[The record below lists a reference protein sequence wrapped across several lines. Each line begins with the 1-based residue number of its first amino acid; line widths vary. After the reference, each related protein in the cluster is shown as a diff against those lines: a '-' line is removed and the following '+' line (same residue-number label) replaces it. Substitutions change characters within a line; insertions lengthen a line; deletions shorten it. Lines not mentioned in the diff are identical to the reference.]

1 MKKNRGFTLVEVM
14 VTVAVMAVLASIAGI
29 TIGVLLRQRVKSM
42 AADTKSIFQ
51 STQMV
56 AYTRADAYIKLS
68 QVGGKAVV
76 TAYSGPGED
85 DKTKINQVEGR
96 SITMSYKVAGTN
108 SFVPVP
114 AGGIEIHFDRQ
125 TGGICTNGS
134 GVVVSEIKLQQGKK
148 TIILHIS
155 KLTGKVTY

>member
-1 MKKNRGFTLVEVM
+1 MKKNHGFTLVEVM
-14 VTVAVMAVLASIAGI
+14 VTVAVMGVLASIAGI

-56 AYTRADAYIKLS
+56 AYTRADAYIKLT
-68 QVGGKAVV
+68 QDGGKAIV
-76 TAYSGPGED
+76 TAYTGPGEEND
-85 DKTKINQVEGR
+85 TRINQVEGR

-108 SFVPVP
+108 NFVPVP

-125 TGGICTNGS
+125 TGGISTAT
-134 GVVVSEIKLQQGKK
+134 GVVVSELKLQQGQK